1 MLSIEYTIN
10 NNSKRASTLSWTK
23 ITEGEELREVMEES
37 KNTDENWFKTLEEWV
52 DWSRKEMMHKSSHR
66 LLQTG
71 INN

>member
-1 MLSIEYTIN
+1 
-10 NNSKRASTLSWTK
+10 LSWTK